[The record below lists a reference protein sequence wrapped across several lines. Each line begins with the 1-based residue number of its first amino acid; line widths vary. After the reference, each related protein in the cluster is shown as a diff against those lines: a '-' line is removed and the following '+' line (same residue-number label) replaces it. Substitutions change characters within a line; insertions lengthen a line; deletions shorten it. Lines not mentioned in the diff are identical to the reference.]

1 MIIKKFQGKTKEEA
15 LECAKKEL
23 GEGIVEMN
31 VKTVKAKGLLGV
43 FKGTKIEVTVAK
55 EEENEKYG
63 IASAKAHSEKE
74 VKDGVALSLSQGKII
89 PMKQPVK
96 VAVGQDMEATS
107 MEEARAM
114 GQTVADVLS
123 SFPQTMKNQQAGTRE
138 NHNQQAAQEAK
149 MDAGK
154 GTVLEEK
161 LDTLQNLLENI
172 FSQYIRISGSCC
184 MISKCFKNSN

>member
-74 VKDGVALSLSQGKII
+74 VRRWRG
-89 PMKQPVK
+89 
-96 VAVGQDMEATS
+96 AVFKSGQDHPDEA
-107 MEEARAM
+107 
-114 GQTVADVLS
+114 
-123 SFPQTMKNQQAGTRE
+123 AG
-138 NHNQQAAQEAK
+138 
-149 MDAGK
+149 
-154 GTVLEEK
+154 
-161 LDTLQNLLENI
+161 
-172 FSQYIRISGSCC
+172 
-184 MISKCFKNSN
+184 

>member
-96 VAVGQDMEATS
+96 VCYKA
-107 MEEARAM
+107 
-114 GQTVADVLS
+114 
-123 SFPQTMKNQQAGTRE
+123 
-138 NHNQQAAQEAK
+138 
-149 MDAGK
+149 DAG
-154 GTVLEEK
+154 
-161 LDTLQNLLENI
+161 
-172 FSQYIRISGSCC
+172 
-184 MISKCFKNSN
+184 

>member
-74 VKDGVALSLSQGKII
+74 VKDGVALYVTGMGKVNSALSLQAVLNDDRFDFSNAYII
-89 PMKQPVK
+89 ST
-96 VAVGQDMEATS
+96 GC
-107 MEEARAM
+107 
-114 GQTVADVLS
+114 
-123 SFPQTMKNQQAGTRE
+123 AGSAIEYGDGTDCCRC
-138 NHNQQAAQEAK
+138 
-149 MDAGK
+149 
-154 GTVLEEK
+154 TVLFPTDYEESAGRNK
-161 LDTLQNLLENI
+161 RK
-172 FSQYIRISGSCC
+172 S
-184 MISKCFKNSN
+184 

>member
-123 SFPQTMKNQQAGTRE
+123 SFPQTMKNQQE
-138 NHNQQAAQEAK
+138 
-149 MDAGK
+149 
-154 GTVLEEK
+154 
-161 LDTLQNLLENI
+161 I
-172 FSQYIRISGSCC
+172 FQLPHR
-184 MISKCFKNSN
+184 KR